1 MALSPRDRTA
11 LTIGGL
17 VLLIFVLVQ
26 FVLFPLLDKRKR
38 LERTVTLRQ
47 QHLAEMQTMQ
57 QRYSRLH
64 AQSSGLAQQL
74 SSRVKGFS
82 LFSFL
87 EQMASKARVKEHI
100 AYMKPS
106 TMTGEGPLQQ
116 VMVEIKLQ
124 TLGLAQLVRFL
135 ELIESPENVVEIKR
149 ISIQENSKSKGTLDV
164 ILQVISILPEKN
176 DRLASARA
184 ERKRP

>member
-1 MALSPRDRTA
+1 MALTPRDRTA

-17 VLLIFVLVQ
+17 VLLVFILVQ
-26 FVLFPLLDKRKR
+26 FILFPLLDRRKR
-38 LERTVTLRQ
+38 LEKTVTLRE

-64 AQSSGLAQQL
+64 ARSSGLAQQL
-74 SSRVKGFS
+74 ASREKGFS

-87 EQMASKARVKEHI
+87 EQMASQAGVKEHI

-106 TMTGEGPLQQ
+106 TMTGEGTLQQ

-124 TLGLAQLVRFL
+124 TIGLAQLVSFL
-135 ELIESPENVVEIKR
+135 ELIESPKNVVEIKR

-164 ILQVISILPEKN
+164 ILQVISILPGR
-176 DRLASARA
+176 DARG
-184 ERKRP
+184 

>member
-1 MALSPRDRTA
+1 MALSTRDKTA

-17 VLLIFVLVQ
+17 VLMVFLLVQ
-26 FVLFPLLDKRKR
+26 FVFSPLLDKRKR
-38 LERTVTLRQ
+38 LEKTVALRE
-47 QHLAEMQTMQ
+47 QHLAEMRTMQ
-57 QRYSRLH
+57 ERSSRLH
-64 AQSSGLAQQL
+64 AQSSGLTQQL
-74 SSRVKGFS
+74 AGREKGFS

-87 EQMASKARVKEHI
+87 EQMASRAGVKEYI

-106 TMTGEGPLQQ
+106 TMTGEGPLKQ

-124 TLGLAQLVRFL
+124 ALGLAQLVRFL

-176 DRLASARA
+176 GRG
-184 ERKRP
+184 

>member
-1 MALSPRDRTA
+1 MALSSRDKTA

-17 VLLIFVLVQ
+17 VLLVFILVQ
-26 FVLFPLLDKRKR
+26 FVLFPLLDRRKR
-38 LERTVTLRQ
+38 LEKTVALRQ
-47 QHLAEMQTMQ
+47 QHLAEMQAMQ

-64 AQSSGLAQQL
+64 AQSSGLEELLAK
-74 SSRVKGFS
+74 RARDFS

-87 EQMASKARVKEHI
+87 EQMASRAGVKEHI

-106 TMTGEGPLQQ
+106 TMTGEGALKQ

-124 TLGLAQLVRFL
+124 NLGLAQLVDFL
-135 ELIESPENVVEIKR
+135 ELIESPKNVVEVKR

-164 ILQVISILPEKN
+164 ILQVISILPDN
-176 DRLASARA
+176 NGRG
-184 ERKRP
+184 